1 MLKYE
6 LMENLIQRQ
15 VEVKALNVVL
25 FVKLIMF
32 SQPETNQ

>member
-25 FVKLIMF
+25 LVKLIMF